1 MFVSSKHAPFVRRA
15 IAHRPLTLWIGLA
28 LSCSAQALQ
37 AAPNQ
42 AAPNADDAAQPDATQ
57 PTSTLDAVQVKG
69 VRSSVE
75 SAIAT
80 KQSNSEISDSIVA
93 EDIGK
98 LPDNSVAA
106 ALQRVT
112 GVQVAR
118 AGGEVGQVLVRGLPN
133 VITTL
138 DGRNVFTTV
147 GRDVE
152 LADVPAELLR
162 SVDVYKTTGAQ
173 FQEGGIAGVVGVH
186 LRRPFDFVE
195 DSTIAGSVSALRGDQ
210 SEKTVPNGSLT
221 MSQRRDTDVGRMGW
235 MGSVSYQRRPYQ
247 ESNTLYGTYD
257 LKPNPVDASQQL
269 YVPYSAGGLMARGDR
284 KRKSANFS
292 FQWAP
297 SENSEVYFD
306 MLYIGYDNRPQVN
319 YWLPFPGLATAE
331 NTESVSMRPGTN
343 VLDGLVARDM
353 RTLSSTQ
360 AHKNASDTYQAALG
374 GRWTGEHMRLSS
386 ELAYTYSSARNRSFT
401 LDMNTQAPLL
411 NMRSGGGA
419 ADIWITRADGSAYD
433 ITAPGNWEL
442 SQYYDSWNKQKGEE
456 WAWRGDANIDLDVGP
471 LRSLDVGARASR
483 RTATNHSGDTGAR
496 DNITGTPIYL
506 SDVPGLASVT
516 PGNMIDGARA
526 FTSDRWASAN
536 QDFLLQQSTQV
547 RTLMGQTLDLPDENP
562 ALFFDD
568 REDNYAV
575 YAQLNYGFSLG
586 SIPVDGRLGARATR
600 LDSSLQGSQSLD
612 GILSPVSID
621 RRIDKVL
628 PNYSA
633 NLALHENLM
642 LRLAGST
649 TITRPEFADL
659 NPQLALY
666 QSTESL
672 PARGNGGNPQLR
684 AVESRNADVS
694 LEWYFRPGSLLSVA
708 AFHRKIDGYIQ
719 NYAADEAI
727 GGIVYSISRPRNAG
741 EGTLKGVEVGYAQF
755 YDFLP
760 GWWSGFGSQ
769 LNYTYISAEADSPEG
784 ISQPLTNVSKN
795 SCNAILM
802 YEYARFSA
810 RVAYNWRGDY
820 AVSFNSSGDQPE
832 QINQGREKWLDV
844 AFNYELSKKLTLFAE
859 ATNLLGTTTNNYFG
873 QRNGDFPREIASP
886 ERTYTLGFR
895 FRL

>member
-1 MFVSSKHAPFVRRA
+1 MFIASSRNAVARHLVAR
-15 IAHRPLTLWIGLA
+15 RPLALWIGLA
-28 LSCSAQALQ
+28 LSGSAQAQQ
-37 AAPNQ
+37 ATPDAADAPEP
-42 AAPNADDAAQPDATQ
+42 AAAQPTA
-57 PTSTLDAVQVKG
+57 TLDAVQVKG
-69 VRSSVE
+69 MRRSVK

-80 KQSNSEISDSIVA
+80 KQSNAEISDSIVA

-133 VITTL
+133 VVTTL

-147 GRDVE
+147 GRDME

-173 FQEGGIAGVVGVH
+173 FQEGGIAGVVDVH
-186 LRRPFDFVE
+186 LRRPFDFDQE
-195 DSTIAGSVSALRGDQ
+195 STIAGSGSALRGDQ
-210 SEKTVPNGSLT
+210 SGKTVPNGSLT
-221 MSQRRDTDVGRMGW
+221 LSQRRDTDVGRMGW

-257 LKPNPVDASQQL
+257 LKPNPLDATRQL

-297 SENSEVYFD
+297 SDNSEVYVD
-306 MLYIGYDNRPQVN
+306 TLYIGYDNRPQVN
-319 YWLPFPGLATAE
+319 YWLPFPGLATPE
-331 NTESVSMRPGTN
+331 NTASVSVRPGTN

-374 GRWTGEHMRLSS
+374 WRWTGERMRLSS
-386 ELAYTYSSARNRSFT
+386 EVAYTYSTAKNRSFT
-401 LDMNTQAPLL
+401 LDMSTQAPLL
-411 NMRSGGGA
+411 HMRSGSGA
-419 ADIWITRADGSAYD
+419 ADTWITQADGSRYD
-433 ITAPGNWEL
+433 IAAPGNWEL
-442 SQYYDSWNKQKGEE
+442 GQYYDSWNEQEGQE
-456 WAWRGDANIDLDVGP
+456 WAWRGDANITLDLGP

-496 DNITGTPIYL
+496 NNSSGAPLLL

-516 PGNMIDGARA
+516 PGNMLDGARA
-526 FTSDRWASAN
+526 FSSDRWASAN
-536 QDFLLQQSTQV
+536 QDVLLQQSA
-547 RTLMGQTLDLPDENP
+547 RLRSAMGHGADAPDENP

-568 REDNYAV
+568 REDNYAL
-575 YAQLNYGFSLG
+575 YAQVNYGFSLG
-586 SIPVDGRLGARATR
+586 SIPVDGRIGARATR
-600 LDSSLQGSQSLD
+600 LDSMLKGSESLD
-612 GILSPVSID
+612 GVLSPVSID

-633 NLALHENLM
+633 NLTLHDNLL

-684 AVESRNADVS
+684 PVESRNADVS

-708 AFHRKIDGYIQ
+708 GFHRRIDGYIQ
-719 NYAADEAI
+719 NYAADEPI
-727 GGIVYSISRPRNAG
+727 GGVVYSISRPRNAG
-741 EGTLKGVEVGYAQF
+741 EGTLKGMEVGYTHF

-769 LNYTYISAEADSPEG
+769 LNYTYVSAEADSPEG
-784 ISQPLTNVSKN
+784 IGQPLTNVSKN
-795 SCNAILM
+795 ACNAILM
-802 YEYARFSA
+802 YEYAHFSA
-810 RVAYNWRGDY
+810 RAAYNWRGDY

-832 QINQGREKWLDV
+832 QINQGREKWLDL
-844 AFNYELSKKLTLFAE
+844 AFNYELNEHLTLFAE

-873 QRNGDFPREIASP
+873 RRGGDFPREIASP
-886 ERTYTLGFR
+886 ERSYTLGFR